1 MKHRRGSGSV
11 LPSVIAAAAAVVALA
26 SSGAYAQCV
35 TSLPAGSIGPKTIV
49 GQGPNGE
56 KAASVDAV
64 KLSDADIAK
73 IKAGKFKV
81 GISMQTMNL
90 DWSQLQ
96 VQGITDTLKKYGV
109 EVI

>member
-1 MKHRRGSGSV
+1 MKHRRGSASV
-11 LPSVIAAAAAVVALA
+11 LPTLMAAAAVLALA

-73 IKAGKFKV
+73 IKAGK
-81 GISMQTMNL
+81 MNNPAA
-90 DWSQLQ
+90 SC
-96 VQGITDTLKKYGV
+96 GV
-109 EVI
+109 S

>member
-11 LPSVIAAAAAVVALA
+11 LPTLMAAAAVLALA

-56 KAASVDAV
+56 KAASVDALHLQLRPV
-64 KLSDADIAK
+64 EIHGLHRNADLEFASLDFGDIGVAQLH
-73 IKAGKFKV
+73 
-81 GISMQTMNL
+81 GIH
-90 DWSQLQ
+90 
-96 VQGITDTLKKYGV
+96 
-109 EVI
+109 